1 MPGQRAFRGGWG
13 RGGRTKVEERGS
25 RQRQLKWPENPVW
38 APSIQSATLSNPGIE
53 VERNFGS
60 KNAAVIVG

>member
-13 RGGRTKVEERGS
+13 RGSRTKVEERCS
-25 RQRQLKWPENPVW
+25 RQRQLKWSENHVW

-53 VERNFGS
+53 VERNLGS